1 MGLSVM
7 RAFPIAWLR
16 WWVPSVVGIVIAD
29 DQDRERIWLKEL
41 LATHLS
47 NQAPFLEA
55 EDGQK
60 ALELV
65 REHKPSIVFLDI
77 EMPVMSGIKS
87 AEQILKEH
95 PEIPIIILSNHS
107 DEIFVRKLWKLV
119 PDDGAFGYVLKDSTD
134 QQVIDAA
141 RAVLEGDCWIH
152 PRIQRIARRTES
164 GATGLTDA
172 EFEVLVCIAI
182 GFTDKAIAKRL
193 YITDKAVQA
202 RLKCLY
208 SKLGIPI
215 RGASEEDEYNHR
227 CRALN
232 LAFRRG
238 LVNRGELADWEEQA
252 WS

>member
-1 MGLSVM
+1 M
-7 RAFPIAWLR
+7 A
-16 WWVPSVVGIVIAD
+16 IVIAD
-29 DQDRERIWLKEL
+29 DQDRERAWLKGL
-41 LATHLS
+41 LSENLS
-47 NQAPFLEA
+47 KQAPIYEA

-65 REHKPSIVFLDI
+65 REHKPSVVFLDI
-77 EMPVMSGIKS
+77 EMPIMSGIKS
-87 AEQILKEH
+87 AELILKES
-95 PEIPIIILSNHS
+95 PQTPIIILSNHS

-119 PDDGAFGYVLKDSTD
+119 PSDGAFGYVLKDSSD

-141 RAVLEGDCWIH
+141 RAVLDGDCWIH

-164 GATGLTDA
+164 GATGLTEA
-172 EFEVLVCIAI
+172 EFEVLICIAI
-182 GFTDKAIAKRL
+182 GFTDRATAKRL

-208 SKLGIPI
+208 TKLGIPI
-215 RGASEEDEYNHR
+215 KGSSEEDEYNHR

-238 LVNRGELADWEEQA
+238 LINKVELSEWEEQS
-252 WS
+252 WV